1 MEVNISSTME
11 AISSINSNAE
21 IKQPNT
27 IVSRQTN
34 KEVCKNRIEMPFKE
48 LITYLSKKL
57 KGYAMSLS
65 SNDYDKAW
73 DLIQTTIEKLI
84 KNKDKLMDSDQPMA
98 YAKRILKNNFIDNY
112 RKEKRMVS
120 IEANDIPITNDGFQE
135 ESVRYQEMLNCLEDF
150 DETDKT
156 ILVMLGAG
164 NNYKEIQEV
173 VSDISMANLRVKA
186 NRARIRLANCMGK
199 KL

>member
-1 MEVNISSTME
+1 V
-11 AISSINSNAE
+11 

-27 IVSRQTN
+27 IVIKQSN

-48 LITYLSKKL
+48 LITHLSEKL

-65 SNDYDKAW
+65 SNDYDEAQ
-73 DLIQTTIEKLI
+73 DLIQTTILKLMN
-84 KNKDKLMDSDQPMA
+84 NKDKLMDSDQPMA

-120 IEANDIPITNDGFQE
+120 IEANNIPIMNDGFQE
-135 ESVRYQEMLNCLEDF
+135 QSVMYQEMLRCLEEF

-156 ILVMLGAG
+156 ILAMLGAG
-164 NNYKEIQEV
+164 NSYEEIQEV

>member
-1 MEVNISSTME
+1 ME
-11 AISSINSNAE
+11 AISAISLPAQ

-27 IVSRQTN
+27 IVSKQSN

-48 LITYLSKKL
+48 LVAHLSKKL
-57 KGYAMSLS
+57 MGYAMSLS
-65 SNDYDKAW
+65 NNDYDEAW

-120 IEANDIPITNDGFQE
+120 IEANNIPVMNDGFQE
-135 ESVRYQEMLNCLEDF
+135 QSVTYQEMLNCLEDF
-150 DETDKT
+150 DETDRT
-156 ILVMLGAG
+156 ILSMLGAG
-164 NNYKEIQEV
+164 SSYEEIQEV

-186 NRARIRLANCMGK
+186 NRARIRLAHCMGK

>member
-1 MEVNISSTME
+1 ME
-11 AISSINSNAE
+11 AISAISLPAQ

-27 IVSRQTN
+27 IVSKQSN

-48 LITYLSKKL
+48 LVAHLSKKL
-57 KGYAMSLS
+57 MGYAMSLS
-65 SNDYDKAW
+65 NNDYDEAW

-98 YAKRILKNNFIDNY
+98 FAKRILKNNFIDNY

-120 IEANDIPITNDGFQE
+120 IEANNIPVMNDGFQE
-135 ESVRYQEMLNCLEDF
+135 QSVTYQEMLNCLEGF
-150 DETDKT
+150 DEIDRT
-156 ILVMLGAG
+156 ILSMLGAG
-164 NNYKEIQEV
+164 NSYEEIQEV
-173 VSDISMANLRVKA
+173 VSDISLANLRVKA
-186 NRARIRLANCMGK
+186 NRARIRLAHCMGK

>member
-1 MEVNISSTME
+1 ME
-11 AISSINSNAE
+11 AVTSIYSNAE
-21 IKQPNT
+21 NKQSNSFVIK
-27 IVSRQTN
+27 QTN

-48 LITYLSKKL
+48 LIAHLSKKL
-57 KGYAMSLS
+57 VGYAMSLS
-65 SNDYDKAW
+65 NNDYDEAW

-120 IEANDIPITNDGFQE
+120 IEANNIPVINDGFQE
-135 ESVRYQEMLNCLEDF
+135 QSVAYQEMLNCLEDF
-150 DETDKT
+150 DETDRT
-156 ILVMLGAG
+156 ILSMLGAG
-164 NNYKEIQEV
+164 NSYEEIQEV
-173 VSDISMANLRVKA
+173 VSNISMANLRVKA
-186 NRARIRLANCMGK
+186 NRARIHLANCMGK

>member
-1 MEVNISSTME
+1 ME
-11 AISSINSNAE
+11 AISSINSNAV

-27 IVSRQTN
+27 IVIKQSN

-48 LITYLSKKL
+48 LIIHLSEKL

-65 SNDYDKAW
+65 SNDYDEAQ
-73 DLIQTTIEKLI
+73 DLIQTTILKLMN
-84 KNKDKLMDSDQPMA
+84 NKDKLMDSDQPMA

-120 IEANDIPITNDGFQE
+120 IEANNIPIMNDGFQE
-135 ESVRYQEMLNCLEDF
+135 QSVMYQEMLRCLEEF

-156 ILVMLGAG
+156 ILAMLGAG
-164 NNYKEIQEV
+164 NSYEEIQEV